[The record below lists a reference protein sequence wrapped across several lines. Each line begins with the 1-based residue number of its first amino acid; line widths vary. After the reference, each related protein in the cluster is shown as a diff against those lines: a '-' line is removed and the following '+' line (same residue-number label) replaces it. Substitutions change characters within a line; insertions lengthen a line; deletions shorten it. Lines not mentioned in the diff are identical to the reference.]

1 MSVAMGFIA
10 WHYLV
15 RIGFPVFMLLGVLG
29 MLLPKN
35 GVGNV
40 VGALGG
46 LGVFVL
52 GATGAILAVRLLI
65 RGFKF
70 ACPECEG
77 RETDF
82 GMSRKKALWLYCPR
96 CGTFE
101 ESGFMKTKISHD
113 AGDSD
118 NGDDDDD
125 DDDGEG
131 EEEEDGGQTDGKVSR

>member
-1 MSVAMGFIA
+1 MGFVA
-10 WHYLV
+10 WHYLI
-15 RIGFPVFMLLGVLG
+15 RMGFPVFMLLGLLG

-46 LGVFVL
+46 LGVFIL

-70 ACPECEG
+70 ACPQCKG

-82 GMSRKKALWLYCPR
+82 GMSREKALWLYCPR

-101 ESGFMKTKISHD
+101 ESGFMKTQISHD
-113 AGDSD
+113 T
-118 NGDDDDD
+118 
-125 DDDGEG
+125 GEA
-131 EEEEDGGQTDGKVSR
+131 EEEDEEAENGDGDGDATGGRDSR